1 MLLSALNFYFNFFCV
16 RVNLFMFQTATNMKS
31 CVVVGFW
38 LVGILIL
45 WGFRAQTIFN
55 MPCSC
60 LFQLFFSASFNNLA
74 LMVSIS
80 EPISCREIVMKQWG
94 YITYQSPNQH
104 PTIQRTY
111 TYIYP
116 STIDLPT
123 IQQSNY
129 PTIHSS
135 TIQSSHYPTFKLSK
149 YPIIQQ
155 SDNPAI

>member
-1 MLLSALNFYFNFFCV
+1 MGGCGV
-16 RVNLFMFQTATNMKS
+16 
-31 CVVVGFW
+31 
-38 LVGILIL
+38 LVSGEMRPIL
-45 WGFRAQTIFN
+45 WGFRSQTIFN

-60 LFQLFFSASFNNLA
+60 LFQLFFSASFNNLV

-111 TYIYP
+111 TCIYP

-123 IQQSNY
+123 IQQSIYATIPLSNHQLSNHHTIQPSNY
-129 PTIHSS
+129 PTIQSFNNPTIQQS
-135 TIQSSHYPTFKLSK
+135 NSLTIQSFIY
-149 YPIIQQ
+149 
-155 SDNPAI
+155 